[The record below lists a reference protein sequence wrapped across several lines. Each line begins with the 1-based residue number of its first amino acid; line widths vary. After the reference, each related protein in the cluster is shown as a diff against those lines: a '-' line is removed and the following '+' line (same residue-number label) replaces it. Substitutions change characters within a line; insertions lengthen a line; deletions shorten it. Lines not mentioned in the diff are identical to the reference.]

1 MAAREPRG
9 SVLGTTDD
17 RLFIDRISTDA
28 DAEALLG
35 FAPVDLL
42 GRSLLT
48 LVDEASIPG
57 LLGALAHGFTSG
69 QALATVGVAVRT
81 GRGHLL
87 QCDAVVLPM
96 APTPASAFAIFPDE
110 PEVAISLTDVQR
122 RLHRFIE
129 RVATIDLSRRVA
141 TAPTEDELPGIS
153 RLTAREREIVRRLIS
168 GDRAPAIAEAL
179 FLSPNTVRNQLSSV
193 YRKLGVRS
201 QQGLIDLFR
210 VHPAE

>member
-1 MAAREPRG
+1 
-9 SVLGTTDD
+9 VLGTTDV
-17 RLFIDRISTDA
+17 RLFIDRITTDA
-28 DAEALLG
+28 DADALLG
-35 FAPVDLL
+35 FPPVELL

-48 LVDEASIPG
+48 VVDEESVPR

-69 QALATVGVAVRT
+69 RTLATVNIAVRT
-81 GRGHLL
+81 GRGQLL
-87 QCDAVVLPM
+87 QCEAVVVPM
-96 APTPASAFAIFPDE
+96 APTPASTFAIFPE
-110 PEVAISLTDVQR
+110 ESEKAMSVTDVQR
-122 RLHRFIE
+122 QLDRFIE
-129 RVATIDLSRRVA
+129 RIATVDLSRHFA
-141 TAPTEDELPGIS
+141 TAPTEDEVSGIG

-210 VHPAE
+210 VRSTE